1 MKSQNLKIAQKIL
14 LPYHKYKQHVPYLF
28 FQPYLNPLQFMKNRF
43 SRTTIGLLST
53 ITLSLTSV
61 HAASGTWSA
70 TTGSPASW
78 ATASNWG
85 GTANVGNTA
94 GDVVTITANIT
105 GTTAYTIS
113 LNGNRTMGRL
123 ILGDVT
129 DSSSAYTLA
138 VGTPTTSALVFD
150 QPGTGTAF
158 LQTVGT
164 GTGTTGGN
172 TISALVSLNDTL
184 RMYGNH
190 NIATTM
196 SGVISGSFG
205 LEIDNDDGVTA
216 AGPAMGISQF
226 NFSAANTFSGGVTID
241 DARAAITNAAGF
253 GTGTVTVNNGGGAW
267 INASSLTIANSFNL
281 SGTGWLEGNGYLGT
295 IRIGSNT
302 IFNGNITLSGTAGD
316 SSGTAPDASLFP
328 LAASST
334 AVAATVNGTVSGG
347 DLLLGSLSV
356 DTGATT
362 WTGNE
367 TLTLNAANSYGDT
380 IVKALDVPTTGQI
393 ALSVGGAITNTTA
406 TLGSGDVYLIGG
418 KGGKIAALRIFR
430 GNGYTLTQNIQTLT
444 NGGTVNKTALIAD
457 VTGTGLTLNGK
468 SVQVTE
474 QVRLGGNANGTTLTI
489 DSGSSVSADQF
500 FTGNAANNS
509 TTVNQT
515 GGTVTVS
522 SEVRVAHFATETSV
536 WNMSGGTLTL
546 TGTPTS
552 NPYFTTGTNEDS
564 IGKGTLY
571 IGIDGQ
577 GTFQQTGGVVN
588 AAAVVLDNR
597 TNNISGTN
605 MATGID
611 LYNLNGGT
619 LNLGSP
625 TSTWGIQGNASSQ
638 FVFGGGTLKV
648 GASLPIA
655 VAMSAN
661 DTGSVLDTNGFTVT
675 LQSGI
680 AGTGALALTDSTN
693 TMGKVVFDL
702 SSNATVTAALSGT
715 RSVEKTGTGLLTLA
729 GANTYNGATSVT
741 AGGLRL
747 TGSVTSDVT
756 VDGAALWTGGAITG
770 NLSVAPTTNGTVVYA
785 GVPTAVTGNLTFG
798 AASLNK
804 VNPVGNG
811 VPANGTYPLI
821 TFTGA
826 LTGGLGNLQIDPAIV
841 PLYRQTFGLTASAN
855 SIDLTV
861 SGASLSLVWNGVG
874 AGAGTWDVASSTTW
888 ASGEK
893 FFASDTVTFNDS
905 AASAALGNASFT
917 TNLTNSLDNDLVFS
931 AKTAGVGGEAV
942 SIRYVVPTE
951 VEQPLSVDVTG
962 SAITVNL
969 ATDAGGF
976 VITVASEVKAAIEG
990 NAAANALVSVVDAG
1004 ADNGTGFVAALPQT
1018 FLDLATV
1025 EMVVIPTDVIVSPT
1039 AMTFANNAL
1048 DYQIDGPGSI
1058 SGSGGLLKSGTARV
1072 TINST
1077 NSYSGNTVIAKGVLV
1092 AGATNA
1098 LGTGG
1103 IIFGDA
1109 TTLAADTCTLSLAT
1123 GPLSLANP
1131 TIAVADTCLNARI
1144 ISTGGTINN
1153 TTITKKGAGKLT
1165 IGHPTVTSTITNYIT
1180 GTSSVLVEQGNIAF
1194 SSMSAM
1200 ANNTPVTLGNSN
1212 SGSVNTVLEMPV
1224 NGTATGDATT
1234 LTAAITL
1241 GTLGVGDTSQAILR
1255 YVGSGASGASASLAG
1270 TINLNGRDLYLEN
1283 TSHITG
1289 IPPLGTA
1296 ARLCNYTARISGAG
1310 DVHVRC
1316 GTNIDGTFNATPRCR
1331 ITNASNDWVGDL
1343 YVDTGM
1349 VQIGNG
1355 SATGALTAI
1364 PNTSVIRL
1372 SAGTRL
1378 GLGGASETVAGLVGG
1393 VASGSLPAAI
1403 INNNTGGGGLST
1415 LTLSGSGDYVYD
1427 GTIADENATRGF
1439 VIVKS
1444 GSGTQ
1449 TFNGPGT
1456 YTGINN
1462 GATPTVATVSMN
1474 ITGGTVAVGHDTALG
1489 AGAVNLNSATG
1500 TLRSADANARTLANP
1515 VTYSTNFTLGSPTT
1529 GNLLFT
1535 GPVNVGSGA
1544 KDFKIL
1550 NAVTEFSG
1558 IISGGGT
1565 LIRSKSG
1572 PGTLIFSG
1580 ANTYPG
1586 STAVNEGTL
1595 LVNNASGSG
1604 TGTTAVTVAEAAT
1617 LGGSGTIS
1625 GAVTTSGPTA
1635 KIAPGN
1641 STGAL
1646 TIGSLDL
1653 SAGGS
1658 VAIEID
1664 DASTPKNDK
1673 LVITGTAA
1681 NSLNVTGATLNI
1693 SVTGTP
1699 TQSVYVLASCPTGA
1713 LTGTFATVTGM
1724 PADYV
1729 LVYNYNDGV
1738 SANNIALV
1746 DKYMGWL
1753 GGYPV
1758 ITGANRSPDVDYD
1771 NDGLDNGIEFMIGAD
1786 PTVSTG
1792 AATPGYPVG
1801 TPSAGNFV
1809 YSFKRSAASKIYP
1822 VTVETSV
1829 DLVNWPLAK
1838 AYLIP
1843 TVDGT
1848 TGDVTVSG
1856 ETVTV
1861 TIPMAPDARK
1871 FVRVS
1876 AAIPFNP

>member
-1 MKSQNLKIAQKIL
+1 
-14 LPYHKYKQHVPYLF
+14 
-28 FQPYLNPLQFMKNRF
+28 MKNRF
-43 SRTTIGLLST
+43 HRTTLGLLT
-53 ITLSLTSV
+53 TVTFSLTSA

-158 LQTVGT
+158 LQTVGI
-164 GTGTTGGN
+164 GSGTTGGN

-190 NIATTM
+190 NITTTM

-205 LEIDNDDGVTA
+205 LVIDNDDGITPA
-216 AGPAMGISQF
+216 APVSAISQF

-241 DARAAITNAAGF
+241 DARATITNAAGF
-253 GTGTVTVNNGGGAW
+253 GTGTVTVNEGGGAW

-281 SGTGWLEGNGYLGT
+281 SGAGWLEGSGYLGT
-295 IRIGSNT
+295 IRIG
-302 IFNGNITLSGTAGD
+302 NGTTFSGIMTLSGTAGD
-316 SSGTAPDASLFP
+316 SAGTAPDASLFP
-328 LAASST
+328 LATSST
-334 AVAATVNGTVSGG
+334 AISATVNGTVSGG

-418 KGGKIAALRIFR
+418 KGGKTAALRIFR
-430 GNGYTLTQNIQTLT
+430 GNGYSLEQDIQTLT

-546 TGTPTS
+546 SGAPTS

-619 LNLGSP
+619 LNLGSVA
-625 TSTWGIQGNASSQ
+625 STWGIQGNASSQ

-693 TMGKVVFDL
+693 TTGKVVFDL

-729 GANTYNGATSVT
+729 GANTYTGPTSVT

-770 NLSVAPTTNGTVVYA
+770 NLSVAPTANGTIVYDGA
-785 GVPTAVTGNLTFG
+785 PTAVTGNLTFG

-821 TFTGA
+821 TYTGS
-826 LTGGLGNLQIDPAIV
+826 LSGGLGNLQIDPAIV
-841 PLYRQTFGLTASAN
+841 PIYRQTFGLTTSAN
-855 SIDLTV
+855 SINLTV
-861 SGASLSLVWNGVG
+861 SGNSLSLVWNGVG
-874 AGAGTWDVASSTTW
+874 AGVGTWDVANSTTW

-917 TNLTNSLDNDLVFS
+917 TNLTNSIDNDLVFS

-990 NAAANALVSVVDAG
+990 NVAANALVSVVDAG

-1018 FLDLATV
+1018 FLNLATV
-1025 EMVVIPTDVIVSPT
+1025 ETVAIPTDVIVSPT

-1058 SGSGGLLKSGTARV
+1058 SGSGGLLKSGTGTV

-1092 AGATNA
+1092 AGASNA

-1103 IIFGDA
+1103 IILGDA
-1109 TTLAADTCTLSLAT
+1109 TTLATDTCTLSLAT

-1144 ISTGGTINN
+1144 TSTGGTIAN
-1153 TTITKKGAGKLT
+1153 TAITKKGAGKLT
-1165 IGHPTVTSTITNYIT
+1165 IGHPTVYSTATNYVTGSSSLLVEKGTLSFSSRTALAT
-1180 GTSSVLVEQGNIAF
+1180 GTA
-1194 SSMSAM
+1194 
-1200 ANNTPVTLGNSN
+1200 VTMGNSN
-1212 SGSVNTVLEMPV
+1212 SGADDTVLEIPNASVADQEVLNFSMTLGMLAEGSTSRAIVRYVAAGTVGGAPRI
-1224 NGTATGDATT
+1224 NGT
-1234 LTAAITL
+1234 
-1241 GTLGVGDTSQAILR
+1241 V
-1255 YVGSGASGASASLAG
+1255 
-1270 TINLNGRDLYLEN
+1270 NLNGRDLILEN
-1283 TSHITG
+1283 TSLLNPSNAG
-1289 IPPLGTA
+1289 LYNFGPL
-1296 ARLCNYTARISGAG
+1296 ISGTG
-1310 DVHVRC
+1310 NVRIRC
-1316 GTNIDGTFNATPRCR
+1316 GTNLDGSYNGTPRAR
-1331 ITNASNDWVGDL
+1331 LLNAANTWTGDL
-1343 YVDTGM
+1343 YVETGM
-1349 VQIGNG
+1349 LQVGNG
-1355 SATGALTAI
+1355 SITTAFNAI
-1364 PNTSVIRL
+1364 PDTAVVYMSP
-1372 SAGTRL
+1372 GTRM
-1378 GLGGASETVAGLVGG
+1378 GFGSSGDTFRGLVGG
-1393 VASGSLPAAI
+1393 SATEAIPSPAVMDD
-1403 INNNTGGGGLST
+1403 NT
-1415 LTLSGSGDYVYD
+1415 SGSGTITITLNGDGTYVYD
-1427 GTIADENATRGF
+1427 GTLNASTGRT
-1439 VIVKS
+1439 INITKS
-1444 GSGTQ
+1444 GIGSQ
-1449 TFNGPGT
+1449 TFNGNRSGLGSITVNTGT
-1456 YTGINN
+1456 VVLNGSRTGD
-1462 GATPTVATVSMN
+1462 AAASTTTTTTVTN
-1474 ITGGTVAVGHDTALG
+1474 GGTLVVGTDDALG
-1489 AGAVNLNSATG
+1489 IGTVNLNSVTG
-1500 TLRSADANARTLANP
+1500 TIRSADANARTLANP

-1558 IISGGGT
+1558 VISGSGT
-1565 LIRSKSG
+1565 LTRSKSG

-1586 STAVNEGTL
+1586 TTAVNEGTL
-1595 LVNNASGSG
+1595 LVNNTSGSG
-1604 TGTTAVTVAEAAT
+1604 TGTTVVTVAEGAT
-1617 LGGSGTIS
+1617 LGGSGAIS
-1625 GAVTTSGPTA
+1625 GTVTTSGPTA

-1646 TIGSLDL
+1646 SIGSLNL

-1658 VAIEID
+1658 VEMQIN
-1664 DASTPKNDK
+1664 DASTLKNDK
-1673 LVITGTAA
+1673 LVITGIAA
-1681 NSLNVTGATLNI
+1681 GSLNVTGATLNI

-1699 TQSVYVLASCPTGA
+1699 TQSVYVLASCATGA
-1713 LTGTFATVTGM
+1713 LTGTFASVTGV
-1724 PADYV
+1724 PDGYT
-1729 LVYNYNDGV
+1729 LVYNYNDAV

-1746 DKYMGWL
+1746 DSYTGWL
-1753 GGYPV
+1753 GSYP
-1758 ITGANRSPDVDYD
+1758 IISGANRSPNVDYD
-1771 NDGLDNGIEFMIGAD
+1771 NDGLANGIEFMIGSD
-1786 PTVSTG
+1786 PTTSTG
-1792 AATPGYPVG
+1792 SATPGYPVG
-1801 TPSAGNFV
+1801 TPSGGNFV
-1809 YSFKRSAASKIYP
+1809 YTFKRSNASKRYP

-1829 DLVNWPLAK
+1829 DLATWPPAK
-1838 AYLIP
+1838 SYLIP

-1848 TGDVTVSG
+1848 TGDVTVTG

-1861 TIPMAPDARK
+1861 TISMAPDAKK
-1871 FVRVS
+1871 FARVK
-1876 AAIPFNP
+1876 AEIPFTP

>member
-1 MKSQNLKIAQKIL
+1 
-14 LPYHKYKQHVPYLF
+14 
-28 FQPYLNPLQFMKNRF
+28 MKNRF
-43 SRTTIGLLST
+43 HRTTLGLLT
-53 ITLSLTSV
+53 TVTLSLTSV

-78 ATASNWG
+78 ALASNWG

-94 GDVVTITANIT
+94 GDVVTITADIAA
-105 GTTAYTIS
+105 AYTIN
-113 LNGNRTMGRL
+113 LNGNRTMGTL
-123 ILGDVT
+123 VLGDIT
-129 DSSSAYTLA
+129 NSSSSYTLA

-158 LQTVGT
+158 LQTVGI
-164 GTGTTGGN
+164 GSGTTGGN

-205 LEIDNDDGVTA
+205 LEIDNDDGVTT

-241 DARAAITNAAGF
+241 DARATITNAAGF
-253 GTGTVTVNNGGGAW
+253 GTGTVTVNEGGGAW

-281 SGTGWLEGNGYLGT
+281 SGAGWLEGSGYLGT
-295 IRIGSNT
+295 IRIGNGT
-302 IFNGNITLSGTAGD
+302 IFSGNITLSGTAGD

-328 LAASST
+328 LATSST
-334 AVAATVNGTVSGG
+334 AISATVNGTVSGG

-356 DTGATT
+356 DTGGPT

-393 ALSVGGAITNTTA
+393 ALSVGGATTNTTA

-430 GNGYTLTQNIQTLT
+430 GNGYSLEQDIQTLT

-509 TTVNQT
+509 STVNQT

-546 TGTPTS
+546 TGTPAS
-552 NPYFTTGTNEDS
+552 NPFTSGSTENVD
-564 IGKGTLY
+564 GKGTLY

-577 GTFQQTGGVVN
+577 GTFHQTGGVVN

-597 TNNISGTN
+597 TNNTSGTN

-648 GASLPIA
+648 GASQPIA

-693 TMGKVVFDL
+693 TTGKVVFDL

-729 GANTYNGATSVT
+729 GANTYTGPTSVT

-756 VDGAALWTGGAITG
+756 VDGATLRTGGAITG
-770 NLSVAPTTNGTVVYA
+770 NLSVAPTANGSIVYDGA
-785 GVPTAVTGNLTFG
+785 PTAVTGDLTLG

-811 VPANGTYPLI
+811 VPATGTYPLI
-821 TFTGA
+821 TYTGS
-826 LTGGLGNLQIDPAIV
+826 LSGGLGNLQIDPAIV
-841 PLYRQTFGLTASAN
+841 PIYRQTFGLTASAN
-855 SIDLTV
+855 SINLTV
-861 SGASLSLVWNGVG
+861 SGNSLSLVWNGVG
-874 AGAGTWDVASSTTW
+874 AGVGTWDVANSTTW

-917 TNLTNSLDNDLVFS
+917 TNLTNSIDNDLVFS

-969 ATDAGGF
+969 STDAGGF

-990 NAAANALVSVVDAG
+990 NVAADALVSVADAG

-1025 EMVVIPTDVIVSPT
+1025 ETVAIPTDVIVSPA

-1058 SGSGGLLKSGTARV
+1058 SGSGGLLKSGTGTV

-1103 IIFGDA
+1103 IILGDA
-1109 TTLAADTCTLSLAT
+1109 TTLATDTCTLSLAT

-1180 GTSSVLVEQGNIAF
+1180 GTSSVLVEQGIIGF
-1194 SSMSAM
+1194 SSMTAM

-1212 SGSVNTVLEMPV
+1212 SGSLNTVLEMPV

-1296 ARLCNYTARISGAG
+1296 VRLCNYTARISGTG

-1316 GTNIDGTFNATPRCR
+1316 GLNPDGSFSLTPRCR
-1331 ITNASNDWVGDL
+1331 ITNASNDWIGDL

-1355 SATGALTAI
+1355 SAGTALTAI
-1364 PNTSVIRL
+1364 PNTSVIRM
-1372 SAGTRL
+1372 SAGTRV

-1393 VASGSLPAAI
+1393 GASGSLPAAI

-1489 AGAVNLNSATG
+1489 IGAVNLNTATG

-1535 GPVNVGSGA
+1535 GPVNVGGGA
-1544 KDFKIL
+1544 KDFNVQ
-1550 NAVTEFSG
+1550 NAITEFSG
-1558 IISGGGT
+1558 IISGSGT

-1586 STAVNEGTL
+1586 TTAVNAGTL
-1595 LVNNASGSG
+1595 LVNNTSGSG

-1617 LGGSGTIS
+1617 LGGSGAIS
-1625 GAVTTSGPTA
+1625 GTVTTSGPTA

-1646 TIGSLDL
+1646 SIGSLNL
-1653 SAGGS
+1653 SAGGT
-1658 VAIEID
+1658 VEIQID
-1664 DASTPKNDK
+1664 DSATPKNDK

-1681 NSLNVTGATLNI
+1681 DSLNVAGATINI

-1699 TQSVYVLASCPTGA
+1699 TQSVYVLASCATGA
-1713 LTGTFATVTGM
+1713 LTGTFASVTGV
-1724 PADYV
+1724 PDGYT

-1746 DKYMGWL
+1746 DSYTAWL
-1753 GGYPV
+1753 GSYPV
-1758 ITGANRSPDVDYD
+1758 ITGANRSPNVDYD
-1771 NDGLDNGIEFMIGAD
+1771 NDGLANGIEFMIGSD
-1786 PTVSTG
+1786 PTTSTG
-1792 AATPGYPVG
+1792 SATPGYPAG
-1801 TPSAGNFV
+1801 TLSGGNFV
-1809 YSFKRSAASKIYP
+1809 YAFKRSTASKGYP

-1829 DLVNWPLAK
+1829 DLVTWPPAK
-1838 AYLIP
+1838 SYLIP

-1848 TGDVTVSG
+1848 VGDVTVTG

-1861 TIPMAPDARK
+1861 TIPMAPDAKK
-1871 FVRVS
+1871 FARARVE
-1876 AAIPFNP
+1876 IPFTP